1 MLAWGAMDGQPFTP
15 QCLLE
20 LLRYWDSTGEKRK
33 VQRDLVKKW
42 QGQNSKPTLA
52 RLHPAWTPEEGNAR
66 AGRERGTSAK
76 KMFHLKVTVH
86 SLPSSCE

>member
-1 MLAWGAMDGQPFTP
+1 MLAWRAMDGQPFTP
-15 QCLLE
+15 KCFLQ
-20 LLRYWDSTGEKRK
+20 LLRYWDSTGKKRK
-33 VQRDLVKKW
+33 VQRDTVKKR

-52 RLHPAWTPEEGNAR
+52 RLHPARTLEEGNAR

-76 KMFHLKVTVH
+76 EMFHLKVTVH